1 MNNTPLK
8 TINLLRQLLNSNLG
22 ASIIIGECNQ
32 PVLYSR
38 HDVTR
43 YRLLQSL
50 FIVTLLQHCMEV
62 RHQTDNFRDGRRQTS
77 RSYMSDL
84 AASAVTVDP
93 CSWKRGLF
101 LFNYEFMYP
110 TFLILRQN
118 KEILC
123 LIKASYTLIS
133 FFSTLVAVFSI
144 LIIWKQIVN
153 LLPLYIPVLIQLWN

>member
-1 MNNTPLK
+1 MNNTTLK
-8 TINLLRQLLNSNLG
+8 TIILLRQLLNSNLG
-22 ASIIIGECNQ
+22 ASIIIGGWNQ

-43 YRLLQSL
+43 YRLLQSF

-62 RHQTDNFRDGRRQTS
+62 RQQTDNFRDGRRQTS

-93 CSWKRGLF
+93 CSWKEAF
-101 LFNYEFMYP
+101 LFKYEYMYP

-123 LIKASYTLIS
+123 LLIWR
-133 FFSTLVAVFSI
+133 V
-144 LIIWKQIVN
+144 
-153 LLPLYIPVLIQLWN
+153 LYS